1 MRRLMLPGFFVRV
14 RVPLEETPAL
24 LVPAVA
30 LGSDQAGRYVL
41 IVNGDNTVEQR
52 KVEVGPSIGEM
63 AVIESGLKA
72 EDRVVVAGILRA
84 TPGQKVDPQMQTAEA
99 GATK

>member
-1 MRRLMLPGFFVRV
+1 MNQATGTLSARAVLSNERRLMLPGFFVRV

-41 IVNGDNTVEQR
+41 VVRAWVPRPQAMQVRFDLNR
-52 KVEVGPSIGEM
+52 
-63 AVIESGLKA
+63 AVKE
-72 EDRVVVAGILRA
+72 EFQHRA
-84 TPGQKVDPQMQTAEA
+84 PKREEA
-99 GATK
+99 RAAD